1 MITMSAMAASLGVNV
16 STVSRALAK
25 AQAWGLLVYIAGRG
39 RFAGLAITRYVKG
52 DGFHKAKRE
61 IAKARVRRWSEAVQR
76 RVSRL
81 QINLAPYLH
90 EKERGVDSLYYYLT
104 SITSTKGARLN
115 EEWRSDELVDI
126 V

>member
-1 MITMSAMAASLGVNV
+1 MLTMSAMGASLDVNV

-25 AQAWGLLVYIAGRG
+25 AQAWGLLVYTVGRG

-52 DGFHKAKRE
+52 DPFHKFRRE
-61 IAKARVRRWSEAVQR
+61 AAKARVRRWSETVQKR
-76 RVSRL
+76 LSRL
-81 QINLAPYLH
+81 QVNLAPYLD
-90 EKERGVDSLYYYLT
+90 EKGRGVDSLYYYLT
-104 SITSTKGARLN
+104 SITSTKGARLK